1 MIALVKE
8 MPLTIPHM
16 RRRTDRVMA
25 CRGGCGNG
33 TRGLVMVLVMG
44 NYRMDRGAN
53 TCLRFLALPSSRSRS
68 LSLSLS
74 LALALVLSRSRALA
88 RSRSRALALLRSP
101 LPVTRLPRHHT
112 PPHRTASDSDL
123 DSHRGLVR

>member
-1 MIALVKE
+1 
-8 MPLTIPHM
+8 
-16 RRRTDRVMA
+16 
-25 CRGGCGNG
+25 
-33 TRGLVMVLVMG
+33 MVLVMG